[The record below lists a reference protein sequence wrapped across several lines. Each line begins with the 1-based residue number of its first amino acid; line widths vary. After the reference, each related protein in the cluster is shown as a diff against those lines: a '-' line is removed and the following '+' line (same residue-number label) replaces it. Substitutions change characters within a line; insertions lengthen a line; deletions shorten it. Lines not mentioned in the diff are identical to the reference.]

1 MFRLIP
7 KEVRFFEMFERSTRI
22 LVEGGKLL
30 QELTSDF
37 QNLSTHASRMER
49 LEHEADQVTHE
60 IMANLNQTFITPID
74 REDIHRLATALDDVM
89 DFMEAVTERL
99 ILYKV
104 KHLTPQFKAIVEVI
118 SRQIQ
123 EIQLMIPR
131 LRALRHADILVHCI
145 EINRLEN
152 EGDQALRTA
161 VAELFEKGGDPLEV
175 MKWRELYD
183 LLETATDKCEDV
195 AVVVEGIFLKNA

>member
-7 KEVRFFEMFERSTRI
+7 KEVQFFELFERSTRI